1 MSSNFIQERK
11 VERIYDYPKND
22 SRMPIS
28 YIVVNNDSLGG
39 GGFGEV
45 FLVKKENIGEQPED
59 QTLFA
64 MKRIKKDG
72 IINDKDKL
80 HRVLTEIK
88 IHRSLNN
95 QYICKYEHSF
105 EDKNSIY
112 ILMEYCEKKSLDDY
126 LKSRKTL
133 SEYETRFY
141 MFQVLLALIYLRR
154 QKVIHRDLTLAN
166 VFMKDYKTVKIGDF
180 GLSYKETESE
190 EKPGLMC
197 GTQGYFTPESYTTK
211 YSYKTDIFDFGVCIY
226 HLMTGNTLFKDS
238 VSSYETVR
246 KGEILYDEKTKFSS
260 EAKDLFRR
268 IFVLENKRID
278 LDEIYIHDFFNEGKG
293 LIDIEFPDF
302 SKMAKKEFEDKIKAL
317 EAGVKMTNVSYFPR
331 KNTLSKEEN
340 FPYMNKKSSSI
351 NEINQDANNKIRD
364 LSINDTI
371 KNNGLMSR
379 KNVLEFKGKFSLNP
393 ESPQINDI
401 TNIKSSNN
409 IFGTKRLRTS
419 LKVKRD
425 DDDENHN
432 EKENNNKK
440 RGNNKKLTFRLVDDP
455 KDKKEKEKIIVSPIK
470 EENDNNENNNN
481 NDELLRNKLETNL
494 EKLKKENN
502 LETNHF
508 FEHRGTFRAKDDLD
522 IPELNFIK
530 IKHQQKPEVK
540 IIDKND
546 NIENIYITR
555 VIEVSEKYGI
565 GYELS
570 NNDIGILF
578 NDFSHITKFKDLKNL
593 IYYRHNYIKKKIFLP
608 LKDQSEIEDIE
619 NKVYFLGY
627 IIDESKKNK
636 FKKKY
641 KNEYDIKNKK
651 NNNLI
656 DSKMVNENVNEEFIE
671 DNVYLIKYKK
681 TNCAYF
687 FILSNK
693 NIQISFFDGNKVI
706 FSCFKN
712 KKIIYINRHNE
723 ISNFELKNDEDFTTF
738 KCENPKIN
746 KRIKYAIKE
755 IKK

>member
-1 MSSNFIQERK
+1 
-11 VERIYDYPKND
+11 
-22 SRMPIS
+22 
-28 YIVVNNDSLGG
+28 
-39 GGFGEV
+39 
-45 FLVKKENIGEQPED
+45 
-59 QTLFA
+59 
-64 MKRIKKDG
+64 
-72 IINDKDKL
+72 
-80 HRVLTEIK
+80 
-88 IHRSLNN
+88 
-95 QYICKYEHSF
+95 
-105 EDKNSIY
+105 
-112 ILMEYCEKKSLDDY
+112 MEYCEKKSLDDY

-351 NEINQDANNKIRD
+351 NEINQDPNNKIRD

-671 DNVYLIKYKK
+671 DNVYLMKYKK

>member
-351 NEINQDANNKIRD
+351 NEINQDPNNKIRD

-470 EENDNNENNNN
+470 EENDNNENNN

-671 DNVYLIKYKK
+671 DNVYLMKYKK

-706 FSCFKN
+706 FFCFKN